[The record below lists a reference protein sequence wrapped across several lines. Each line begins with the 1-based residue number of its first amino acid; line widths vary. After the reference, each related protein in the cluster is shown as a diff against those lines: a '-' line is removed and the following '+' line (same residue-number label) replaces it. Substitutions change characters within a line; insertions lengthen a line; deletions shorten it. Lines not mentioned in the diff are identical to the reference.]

1 MKLSIVYITGHQ
13 NRVLNDINQIQ
24 TSLLWAGLINSK
36 QTTNKLSTWTYPKN
50 TLPWQNKPVS
60 LEQCSPDKQ
69 NNKVEEI
76 EAKICPQQ
84 KQSHFAA
91 RMQRKHSAASRV
103 NLSSACVRRQWGLF
117 AATLSGPEWVLSPH
131 IQPFMNMEFCGART
145 LSNLS
150 YYGREKSIP

>member
-1 MKLSIVYITGHQ
+1 MYQTGFQ
-13 NRVLNDINQIQ
+13 NRVFNEVNQIQ
-24 TSLLWAGLINSK
+24 TPIFLVGVINSK
-36 QTTNKLSTWTYPKN
+36 QTTNKLSTRTNPKN
-50 TLPWQNKPVS
+50 ILSQQNKPVC
-60 LEQCSPDKQ
+60 LERCSGRQ

-103 NLSSACVRRQWGLF
+103 NLSRACVRRQWGLF
-117 AATLSGPEWVLSPH
+117 AVTLSGPEWVLSPH

-145 LSNLS
+145 PCNLS